1 MQNEVAAAMSCSRMG
16 NCCIQIKQRQE
27 KQQNGKITNWKLV
40 FGRYWIVRLLSLNEP
55 FVIKRNIFLK
65 GFFKWTIHLSFPGIP
80 ERGRSPPKIIDMR
93 KSVRNTNRQMDCK
106 RCIGMQQIRS
116 SHHQKEGSDNLDNMI
131 KVEEIKGNH
140 KFLLIRCSEFRYQC
154 AF

>member
-1 MQNEVAAAMSCSRMG
+1 MQNEVAAVGWATVAYKSSNDKSSSKMEKSQIG
-16 NCCIQIKQRQE
+16 NLFLVALNSKTFKPQRTLCHQ
-27 KQQNGKITNWKLV
+27 KKH
-40 FGRYWIVRLLSLNEP
+40 FS
-55 FVIKRNIFLK
+55 K
-65 GFFKWTIHLSFPGIP
+65 GFFQVNNTSLFSWDS
-80 ERGRSPPKIIDMR
+80 RGRSPPKIIDMR
-93 KSVRNTNRQMDCK
+93 KSVRNTNRQMDCE